1 MTDSNILFAWL
12 EIIVLALSVFTFLVT
27 VTFVAAA
34 AWKTGVKGRM
44 LGLKFIAAGIRYLQ

>member
-27 VTFVAAA
+27 VTFVAAT